1 MAWNV
6 FVKVFVDQ
14 DNANNRRGEKE
25 QALSGCWGKL
35 YVPLCEGV
43 VMSVHRP
50 TGGGS
55 QYCTD
60 GKRQAKQDTTVF
72 KDQML

>member
-25 QALSGCWGKL
+25 QALSGCLGRL
-35 YVPLCEGV
+35 YVPL
-43 VMSVHRP
+43 
-50 TGGGS
+50 
-55 QYCTD
+55 
-60 GKRQAKQDTTVF
+60 
-72 KDQML
+72 